1 MLKMHASVVAIK
13 GSAVLI
19 RGPSGSGKS
28 DLALRLIDQGAELVS
43 DDYVDLHTTNSHI
56 YVTPPETIG
65 GLLEVR
71 GVGLMTFPHL
81 KKARLAL
88 ALDLVHASQIERLPT
103 RQNSLFVDGV
113 SVPLYKFDGAIA
125 SATAR
130 VRVLLENLDSLKT
143 TKEDR

>member
-1 MLKMHASVVAIK
+1 MLKMHSSVVAVK

-28 DLALRLIDQGAELVS
+28 DLALRFIDQGAELVS
-43 DDYVDLHTTNSHI
+43 DDYVELHTVKSNI
-56 YVTPPETIG
+56 FVTPPETIS

-71 GVGLMTFPHL
+71 GIGLMTFSYL
-81 KKARLAL
+81 KKAKLVL
-88 ALDLVHASQIERLPT
+88 ALDLVKTSQIERLPV

-113 SVPLYKFDGAIA
+113 SIPLYKLDGFAA

-130 VRVLLENLDSLKT
+130 VRVLLENLDALKT